1 MHLTVEFMR
10 GMLILIVFGALVV
23 WLIIHTIRNAEEP
36 KRMAVKWAI
45 TLPLAALIVFSL
57 KLLGPFAPFLI
68 ALCGIVL
75 SFLWTPHLGSLLS
88 SPLTSIFD
96 GGNTPPD
103 PRPAYSIA
111 MARQKQGHYLEA
123 VAEIRRQLDRF
134 PTDLEGHLL
143 LAETLAEHLG
153 DLSGAE
159 ITIHHFVDQSGH
171 APKNIAFALYSL
183 ADWHLRFGQDREA
196 ARRALQKIIDLL
208 PGSEYALGAAQRLG
222 HLGDRDMLLSPH
234 DRKKFAVPEGV
245 KNLGLLRAREHPQ
258 IVETDPGQI
267 AAAYVKHLEQYPL
280 DMEAREKLAVLY
292 AGHFKRL
299 DLAAGEL
306 EQMIAEPNQP
316 SKLVVHWL
324 NLLADLQIRAGGD
337 YETVSQTLQR
347 IIERFPNM
355 AAAEM
360 ARNRLAILKLELK
373 ANEKTEGIKLGT
385 YEQKIG
391 LKGAAGSGPK
401 DSRDIVQ

>member
-1 MHLTVEFMR
+1 MHLTGEFIR
-10 GMLILIVFGALVV
+10 GLLILILFAALVV
-23 WLIIHTIRNAEEP
+23 WLVVHTIRNAEEP
-36 KRMAVKWAI
+36 KHMAIKWAI
-45 TLPLAALIVFSL
+45 TLPLAALIVLSL
-57 KLLGPFAPFLI
+57 KLLGPLAPFLI

-75 SFLWTPHLGSLLS
+75 SYLWTPHLGSLLS

-103 PRPAYSIA
+103 PRPAYSVG

-143 LAETLAEHLG
+143 LAEILAEHLG
-153 DLSGAE
+153 DLPGAE
-159 ITIHHFVDQSGH
+159 TTIQHFVAQSGH

-183 ADWHLRFGQDREA
+183 ADWHLRFGQDREG

-208 PGSEYALGAAQRLG
+208 PESEFALGAAQRLR
-222 HLGDRDMLLSPH
+222 HLGNAEMLLSPH

-245 KNLGLLRAREHPQ
+245 KNLGLLQAREHPR
-258 IVETDPGQI
+258 IVEADPGQA
-267 AAAYVKHLEQYPL
+267 AAAYVKHLEQHPL

-306 EQMIAEPNQP
+306 EQMIAERNQP

-347 IIERFPNM
+347 IIERFPNL

-360 ARNRLAILKLELK
+360 ARNRLAILKLE
-373 ANEKTEGIKLGT
+373 
-385 YEQKIG
+385 
-391 LKGAAGSGPK
+391 
-401 DSRDIVQ
+401 

>member
-1 MHLTVEFMR
+1 
-10 GMLILIVFGALVV
+10 
-23 WLIIHTIRNAEEP
+23 
-36 KRMAVKWAI
+36 
-45 TLPLAALIVFSL
+45 
-57 KLLGPFAPFLI
+57 
-68 ALCGIVL
+68 VL

-88 SPLTSIFD
+88 SPLTNIFD
-96 GGNTPPD
+96 GGNIPLE

-123 VAEIRRQLDRF
+123 VAEIRRQLARF

-143 LAETLAEHLG
+143 LAGILAEHLG
-153 DLSGAE
+153 DLPGAE
-159 ITIHHFVDQSGH
+159 NTIEHFVTQTGH

-196 ARRALQKIIDLL
+196 ARRALQRIIDLL
-208 PGSEYALGAAQRLG
+208 PDSEYALGAAQRLG
-222 HLGDRDMLLSPH
+222 HLGSAEMLLSSH

-245 KNLGLLRAREHPQ
+245 KNLGLLLAREHPAV
-258 IVETDPGQI
+258 VETDPGEA
-267 AAAYVKHLEQYPL
+267 AAAYVRHLEHHPL

-299 DLAAGEL
+299 DLAASEL
-306 EQMIAEPNQP
+306 EQMIAQPNQTP
-316 SKLVVHWL
+316 KLVVHWL

-337 YETVSQTLQR
+337 YEMVSQTLQR
-347 IIERFPNM
+347 IIERFPNL

-373 ANEKTEGIKLGT
+373 ANTKTEGVKLGS
-385 YEQKIG
+385 YEQRLG
-391 LKGAAGSGPK
+391 LKNHAGPWPK
-401 DSRDIVQ
+401 DPGR

>member
-1 MHLTVEFMR
+1 MHLTGEFIR
-10 GMLILIVFGALVV
+10 GLLILILFGALVV

-36 KRMAVKWAI
+36 KRMAIKWAI
-45 TLPLAALIVFSL
+45 SLPLAALIVLSL
-57 KLLGPFAPFLI
+57 KLLGPLAPFLI

-75 SFLWTPHLGSLLS
+75 SYLWTPHLGSLVS
-88 SPLTSIFD
+88 SPLTSLFD

-111 MARQKQGHYLEA
+111 MARQKQGNYLEA
-123 VAEIRRQLDRF
+123 VAEIRRQLHRF

-143 LAETLAEHLG
+143 LAEILAEHLG
-153 DLSGAE
+153 DLPGAE
-159 ITIHHFVDQSGH
+159 STIQHFVAQSGH

-183 ADWHLRFGQDREA
+183 ADWHLRFSQDREA

-208 PGSEYALGAAQRLG
+208 PESEFALGAAQRLG
-222 HLGDRDMLLSPH
+222 HLGDAEMLLNPH
-234 DRKKFAVPEGV
+234 DRKKFAVLEGV
-245 KNLGLLRAREHPQ
+245 KNLGLLQAREHPH
-258 IVETDPGQI
+258 IVETDPGQA
-267 AAAYVKHLEQYPL
+267 AAAYVKHLEQHPL

-306 EQMIAEPNQP
+306 EQMIAQPNQP
-316 SKLVVHWL
+316 PKLVVHWL

-347 IIERFPNM
+347 IIERVPNL

-373 ANEKTEGIKLGT
+373 ANAKTDGIKLGT
-385 YEQKIG
+385 YEQRLG
-391 LKGAAGSGPK
+391 LKSDAGPWPK
-401 DSRDIVQ
+401 SVSEKS